1 MRTYARFGLRILG
14 FATVGFLLL
23 PSLAASAQTGSGS
36 STSGVDLRRLK
47 EEIRREL
54 FDSMKDE
61 LKDEIK
67 SELQSEG
74 GVGGVK
80 EDSWAEEE
88 WKWEEPVRPELNFIE
103 VDGFFR
109 FRYQMFKDLD
119 LGLFYTDST
128 VGPSGAFAGGT
139 APNVPVCNVDPR
151 CSAGREPGSTLGG
164 ANKKLRLEPVFNVY
178 EDIKIK
184 MQIDILDN
192 LVLGSTPEGFPKSLN
207 IPLVAFSNT
216 QNPPS
221 DGINALADSVRVRRA
236 WAEVMTPL
244 GQIRMGRM
252 PSQFG
257 MGIIANE
264 GRGLDTDYGDSA
276 DRLMFITKVAGHYIV
291 PAFDWAA
298 SGPTS
303 ATRLLGTQGQPFD
316 RDQRDDVDQ
325 YILAVAKSNTD
336 QEIKEKL
343 ENDDIVLN
351 YGTYL
356 VHRTQ
361 AFDAADFYANGSP
374 NAGAETA
381 SLVQRDA
388 YAWITSLWIKFIW
401 RKLTI
406 EAEGVGIF
414 GEVGNSAFSG
424 NFDTRDIAFTIQQFG
439 GALNVQYKLLQDSL
453 TLGLMTVAASGDSDP
468 GWGVRLLGNATTA
481 RGDWDGPQQFQDG
494 KITNFRFDP
503 DFRVD
508 LILWR
513 ELIGTVTDALV
524 FRPSVQYNLT
534 EGLGARLD
542 LIYSR
547 ALTPESTPSDGLAA
561 EAALMR
567 TADANLGIEAD
578 LKLFYVSDDG
588 FHAWFE
594 YGILFP
600 LAGLDRLSPNV
611 DLPLADRVMS
621 AGIAQT
627 LRLMLG
633 VTF

>member
-1 MRTYARFGLRILG
+1 MRSIARLSPRF
-14 FATVGFLLL
+14 V
-23 PSLAASAQTGSGS
+23 SLAVAGLALWGGPSAPAFAAGS
-36 STSGVDLRRLK
+36 STASVDLQRLK
-47 EEIRREL
+47 DELRREL
-54 FDSMKDE
+54 LDSMRDE

-67 SELQSEG
+67 SEIQSEG
-74 GVGGVK
+74 GLTGVQG
-80 EDSWAEEE
+80 DSWAEEE
-88 WKWEEPVRPELNFIE
+88 WKWEEPVRPELNFVEI
-103 VDGFFR
+103 DGFFR

-151 CSAGREPGSTLGG
+151 CSRGREPGSTLGG
-164 ANKKLRLEPVFNVY
+164 ANMKLRLEPVFNVY

-184 MQIDILDN
+184 MQVDILDN
-192 LVLGSTPEGFPKSLN
+192 IILGSTPEGFPKSLN
-207 IPLVAFSNT
+207 IPLIAFSNT

-221 DGINALADSVRVRRA
+221 DGINSLADSVRVRRA

-264 GRGLDTDYGDSA
+264 GRGLDTDFGDSA

-325 YILAVAKSNTD
+325 YILAVAKRDTD

-343 ENDDIVLN
+343 ENDDIVIN
-351 YGTYL
+351 YGAYL

-361 AFDAADFYANGSP
+361 AFDAADFYANGNP
-374 NAGAETA
+374 NAGPETA
-381 SLVQRDA
+381 SLVLRDA
-388 YAWITSLWIKFIW
+388 HAWIISTWFKFIW

-414 GEVGNSAFSG
+414 GSVGNSAFSG
-424 NFDTRDIAFTIQQFG
+424 NFDTRDIAFDIQQFG
-439 GALNVQYKLLQDSL
+439 GALNIEYKLLQDSL
-453 TLGLMTVAASGDSDP
+453 KLSLLTVAASGDSDP
-468 GWGVRLLGNATTA
+468 GWGVRLLGNATPA

-513 ELIGTVTDALV
+513 ELIGTVTDALI

-542 LIYSR
+542 VIYSR

-561 EAALMR
+561 EPALMR
-567 TADANLGIEAD
+567 SADGNLGIEAD
-578 LKLFYVSDDG
+578 LKLFYASDDG

-611 DLPLADRVMS
+611 DLPLGERVLS